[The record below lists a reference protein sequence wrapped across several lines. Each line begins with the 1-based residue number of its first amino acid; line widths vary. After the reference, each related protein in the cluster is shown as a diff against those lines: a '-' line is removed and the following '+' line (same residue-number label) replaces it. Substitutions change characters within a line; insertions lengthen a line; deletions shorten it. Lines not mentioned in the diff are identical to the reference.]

1 MSVPLTVRNDARYL
15 PACRGGLGWG
25 MKLAR
30 SDVVVLPPNLPQQA
44 GKECWAWPVTRGTR
58 AHGVLSVWI
67 PAFAGMTH

>member
-1 MSVPLTVRNDARYL
+1 MSVHLPVWNTACSL

-30 SDVVVLPPNLPQQA
+30 SGVVVLPPNFPQRA
-44 GKECWAWPVTRGTR
+44 RKECWVWPVTRGTR
-58 AHGVLSVWI
+58 VHGVLSVWI